1 MTTHVPRGYQTKLDA
16 DICAAWANGHRNV
29 LAVLPTGGGKTF
41 VFAGIVE
48 RAPYASCAIA
58 HRQELVA
65 QMSLALARE
74 SVRHRVIG
82 PPAVARICTAWHM
95 LELQRSYENPRALAA
110 VAGIDTLVRLDA
122 KADPWFGQVGLWVQ
136 DEAHHLLAANKWGR
150 GVAMFPN
157 AYGLGVTATACR
169 ADGQG
174 LGRQADGVMDAIVEG
189 PTMREL
195 IDRGFLTPYRI
206 FAPPSDVDYSQV
218 TVTAS
223 GDLSPAK
230 LSEAVHRSANIIG
243 DVVGHYLK
251 LAKGKLGVT
260 FAVDIEA
267 ATEYAAAYRAAGV
280 PAEVVTSKTPQQA
293 RAAILRKFRN
303 RQVVQLVNVDLFG
316 EGFDLPAVEVISMVR
331 KTESYG
337 LYCQQFGR
345 ALRIMDGKTHALIID
360 HVGNVVRHGLPD
372 APREWRLSRRDRQ
385 RSGEWHPPIS
395 ICPKCTGAYEAY
407 RVCCPFCGY
416 YPEPAARTSPEM
428 VAGDLFELRLQ
439 RVELDAA
446 TLAALRGEVDYVD
459 GLAPRIP
466 VGAAPEVVGRIK
478 RLHWERQQAQGD
490 LRMIMGLYGGWA
502 KHEGF
507 DDRETQRLFFQTF
520 DTDVMTAQ
528 TLGATKANELAE
540 RIKTTLQKRNIAL

>member
-1 MTTHVPRGYQTKLDA
+1 MTTHAPRDYQEKLDA
-16 DICAAWANGHRNV
+16 DICAAWAAGHRNV
-29 LAVLPTGGGKTF
+29 LAVLPTGGGKTYIF
-41 VFAGIVE
+41 SRIIE

-95 LELQRSYENPRALAA
+95 LELQRSFENPRALAA
-110 VAGIDTLVRLDA
+110 VAGIDTLVRMDP

-136 DEAHHLLAANKWGR
+136 DEAHHLLRENKWGR

-157 AYGLGVTATACR
+157 AFGLGVTATACR
-169 ADGQG
+169 TDGQG
-174 LGRQADGVMDAIVEG
+174 LGREADGLMDAIVEG
-189 PTMREL
+189 PSMRQL

-251 LAKGKLGVT
+251 IAQGKLGVT

-267 ATEYAAAYRAAGV
+267 ATEYATAYKAAGV

-303 RQVVQLVNVDLFG
+303 RQILQLVNVDLFG
-316 EGFDLPAVEVISMVR
+316 EGFDLPAVEVVSMVR

-345 ALRIMDGKTHALIID
+345 ALRILEGKTHALIID
-360 HVGNVVRHGLPD
+360 HVGNVQRHGLPD
-372 APREWRLSRRDRQ
+372 APREWKLGRRDRQ
-385 RSGEWHPPIS
+385 RSGEWHPPITV
-395 ICPKCTGAYEAY
+395 CPKCTGAYEAF
-407 RVCCPFCGY
+407 RVCCPFCSY
-416 YPEPAARTSPEM
+416 YPEPIERATPEA
-428 VAGDLFELRLQ
+428 VQGDLH
-439 RVELDAA
+439 ELDAA
-446 TLAALRGEVDYVD
+446 TLAALRGEVAFVD
-459 GLAPRIP
+459 GMAPRIP
-466 VGAAPEVVGRIK
+466 VGAAPEVVARIK
-478 RLHWERQQAQGD
+478 RLHFERQQAQAW
-490 LRMIMGLYGGWA
+490 LRQVMALFGGWA
-502 KHEGF
+502 KHEGR
-507 DDRETQRLFFQTF
+507 DDRETQRMFFHRF
-520 DTDVMTAQ
+520 GVDVMTAM
-528 TLGATKANELAE
+528 TLGATKARELAE
-540 RIKTTLQKRNIAL
+540 QIKAELLKRNIAI

>member
-1 MTTHVPRGYQTKLDA
+1 MTAHVARPYQSKLDA
-16 DICAAWANGHRNV
+16 DICAAWAEGRRNV

-41 VFAGIVE
+41 IFAGIIE

-82 PPAVARICTAWHM
+82 PPAVARLCTAWHM
-95 LELQRSYENPRALAA
+95 LELQRSFENPRALAA
-110 VAGIDTLVRLDA
+110 VAGIDTLVRLDP
-122 KADPWFGQVGLWVQ
+122 KTDPWFAQVGLWVQ
-136 DEAHHLLAANKWGR
+136 DEAHHLLRDNKWGR

-157 AYGLGVTATACR
+157 AFGLGVTATPVR

-174 LGRQADGVMDAIVEG
+174 LGRAADGVMDALIEG
-189 PTMREL
+189 PSMRDL
-195 IDRGFLTPYRI
+195 IADGYLTPYRI

-230 LSEAVHRSANIIG
+230 LSAAVHQSANIIG

-251 LAKGKLGVT
+251 IARGKLGVT

-267 ATEYAAAYRAAGV
+267 ATEYATAYRAAGV
-280 PAEVVTSKTPQQA
+280 PAEVVTSKTPQPA

-303 RQVVQLVNVDLFG
+303 RQIHQLVNVDLFG

-345 ALRIMDGKTHALIID
+345 ALRVMDGKTHALIID
-360 HVGNVVRHGLPD
+360 HVGNVQRHGLPD
-372 APREWRLSRRDRQ
+372 APREWRLGRRDRQ
-385 RSGEWHPPIS
+385 RSGEWHPPIAT
-395 ICPKCTGAYEAY
+395 CPKCTGAYEAY
-407 RVCCPFCGY
+407 RVACPFCGY
-416 YPEPAARTSPEM
+416 APEPVARTDPKL
-428 VAGDLFELRLQ
+428 VDGDLC
-439 RVELDAA
+439 ELDAA
-446 TLAALRGEVDYVD
+446 TLAALRGEVEYVD

-466 VGAAPEVVGRIK
+466 AGAPPEVVGRIK
-478 RLHWERQQAQGD
+478 RLHWERQQAQGQ
-490 LRMIMGLYGGWA
+490 LRMVMGLYGGWA
-502 KHEGF
+502 KHEGR
-507 DDRETQRLFFQTF
+507 DDRETQRMFFHRF
-520 DTDVMTAQ
+520 GVDVMTAM
-528 TLGATKANELAE
+528 TLGATKARELAE
-540 RIKTTLQKRNIAL
+540 QIKAELLKRNIAI